1 MSKYINFKFKL
12 IQRVL
17 FILSI
22 FLITNIDCSIQD
34 ILIFFL
40 MFIGLI
46 LEFIQTEKSN
56 RELISIF
63 SYWFI
68 IINIIF
74 YWKKVYLYNLP
85 LLQLELIK
93 LTIISF
99 VGFKFKNNI
108 QNSIFTKLSLIT
120 LVLYLSEIT
129 LNSTFSFFIIYFPSV
144 VLLILYSII
153 NAYNL
158 RSS

>member
-22 FLITNIDCSIQD
+22 FLLTNINCSIND

-40 MFIGLI
+40 MLIGLI
-46 LEFIQTEKSN
+46 LEFIQAEKSK

-63 SYWFI
+63 LYWFT

-85 LLQLELIK
+85 LFQLELIK

-99 VGFKFKNNI
+99 IGFKFNNNI

-153 NAYNL
+153 NTYNL
-158 RSS
+158 RSA